1 MARLAESEPLMSVSR
16 LILLLSGPNLNLLG
30 ERQPEIYGTTT
41 LDDLVQISVG
51 TAAAHGYDVEHRQ
64 SNHEGELIE
73 AIHDA
78 RGRCAA
84 IVINA
89 GAFTHSSFALADA
102 LSTFDGVKVELHI
115 SNPQAR
121 EHWRHTS
128 LISPY
133 VTGHMAGFGA
143 SGYRLAVEAAI
154 SLLEGAP

>member
-1 MARLAESEPLMSVSR
+1 MSPDDSR
-16 LILLLSGPNLNLLG
+16 SILLLSGPNLNLLG

-41 LDDLVQISVG
+41 LDDLVQIAVG
-51 TAAAHGYDVEHRQ
+51 TAAAHGFDVEHRH

-73 AIHDA
+73 AIQGA

-89 GAFTHSSFALADA
+89 AAFTHSSFAIADA
-102 LSTFDGVKVELHI
+102 LATFEGVKVELHI
-115 SNPQAR
+115 SNPNAR

-128 LISPY
+128 VISPY

-143 SGYRLAVEAAI
+143 AGYRLAVEAAI
-154 SLLEGAP
+154 ALLQGTP